1 MHPIAR
7 RQRLE
12 MFIGILGVFTVM
24 AFISAVI
31 VEVKGEPALRPVLV
45 VLLFGIPLLM
55 VIRAWRRY

>member
-1 MHPIAR
+1 
-7 RQRLE
+7 